1 MLLNYDYYTCD
12 GAMDTN
18 LAFPNRIYITMNH
31 QNENKYKISIRILL
45 LIPGALL
52 LLTIVA
58 LLLPGDAMAAFEA
71 SAAPTGTIIV
81 YVKDGPS
88 DEPLENARVVI
99 PEMGQSFLT
108 DKNGSTGEIYA
119 TVLEDADYKAICPQ
133 PWGEITLLIYKPGY
147 ADCAI
152 FHVNIMENKTRNGP
166 TVLLFPL
173 APGEANDAF
182 TLTEAPNKLWVKQL
196 LDRFRQETVH

>member
-1 MLLNYDYYTCD
+1 MKNWT
-12 GAMDTN
+12 
-18 LAFPNRIYITMNH
+18 
-31 QNENKYKISIRILL
+31 ENKYSVSIRILL
-45 LIPGALL
+45 LIPGILL

-58 LLLPGDAMAAFEA
+58 LLLPGDAVAAFEA
-71 SAAPTGTIIV
+71 SAAPTGTIVV

-108 DKNGSTGEIYA
+108 DRNGSTGEIRA
-119 TVLEDADYKAICPQ
+119 PVREDADYKAICPQ
-133 PWGEITLLIYKPGY
+133 LWGEITLLIYKPGY

-152 FHVNIMENKTRNGP
+152 FHVNILENQTRNGP

-173 APGEANDAF
+173 APGEANDPF
-182 TLTEAPNKLWVKQL
+182 TLTEAPNKLWVEQL
-196 LDRFRQETVH
+196 LDRFRLGTVH

>member
-1 MLLNYDYYTCD
+1 MK
-12 GAMDTN
+12 
-18 LAFPNRIYITMNH
+18 NR
-31 QNENKYKISIRILL
+31 NENKYQISIRILL
-45 LIPGALL
+45 LIPGFLL

-58 LLLPGDAMAAFEA
+58 LLLPSDVVAVFEA
-71 SAAPTGTIIV
+71 SASPMGTIIV

-88 DEPLENARVVI
+88 DEPLEGARVAI

-108 DKNGSTGEIYA
+108 DRNGSTGEIRA
-119 TVLEDADYKAICPQ
+119 PVREDADYKAICPQ